1 MEKIKVSNNIVAQ
14 VAQSNILVRR
24 LVEQMFFDIK
34 DKNDII
40 RLYGIFTDANNAK
53 LYDVTYEDIN
63 MDKLKAA
70 INDIFNDV
78 EIIDFIAITV
88 DNINIFKHTV
98 EVFITYTF
106 NRYYATEEDLQTNS
120 LWFATKPNDT
130 YCIKGDTK
138 ATSCG
143 MIIDYHL
150 YDIFNK
156 KAL

>member
-1 MEKIKVSNNIVAQ
+1 MEKIKISNNVIMQ
-14 VAQSNILVRR
+14 VSQSNILVRR
-24 LVEQMFFDIK
+24 LVEQMFYDIK
-34 DKNDII
+34 DKDDII

-53 LYDVTYEDIN
+53 VYDVTEDDID

-78 EIIDFIAITV
+78 EIIDFIAITI

-106 NRYYATEEDLQTNS
+106 NRYYSTEEDLLTNS
-120 LWFATKPNDT
+120 EWYATKPNDT
-130 YCIKGDTK
+130 YTIKGDTK
-138 ATSCG
+138 ANSCG
-143 MIIDYHL
+143 MIIDYHV

>member
-1 MEKIKVSNNIVAQ
+1 MEKIKVSNNVIAQ

-34 DKNDII
+34 DKDDII

-53 LYDVTYEDIN
+53 VYDVTEDDID

-70 INDIFNDV
+70 IKDTFSDV
-78 EIIDFIAITV
+78 EIIDFIAITI
-88 DNINIFKHTV
+88 DNVNIFKHTV
-98 EVFITYTF
+98 DIFVTYTLTK
-106 NRYYATEEDLQTNS
+106 YYATEEDLQTNS

-143 MIIDYHL
+143 MIIDYHV